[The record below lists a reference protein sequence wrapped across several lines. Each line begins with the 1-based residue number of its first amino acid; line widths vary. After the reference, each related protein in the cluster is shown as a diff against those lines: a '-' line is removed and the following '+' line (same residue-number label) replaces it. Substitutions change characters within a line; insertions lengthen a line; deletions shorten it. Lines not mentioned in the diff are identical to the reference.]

1 MPPSWSVDIF
11 LLVLCL
17 IQAVGARKG
26 GGCDLL
32 LQKNNGA
39 YTATLQHLKLTVL
52 PYVSKDIF
60 GPNFKAFPDM
70 FRAIKLDQPIRW
82 QVSLCQLLDHPRYQQ
97 NQPLLRLILDEFK
110 SGRLGR

>member
-1 MPPSWSVDIF
+1 M
-11 LLVLCL
+11 
-17 IQAVGARKG
+17 
-26 GGCDLL
+26 
-32 LQKNNGA
+32 
-39 YTATLQHLKLTVL
+39 
-52 PYVSKDIF
+52 SKDIF

-82 QVSLCQLLDHPRYQQ
+82 QVSLCQLLDHRRYQQ